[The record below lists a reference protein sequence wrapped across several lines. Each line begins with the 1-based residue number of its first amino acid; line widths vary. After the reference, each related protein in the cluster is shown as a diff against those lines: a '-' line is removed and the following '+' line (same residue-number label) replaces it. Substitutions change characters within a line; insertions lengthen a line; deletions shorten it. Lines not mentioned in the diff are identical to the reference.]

1 MDILWILLGAMLVFV
16 MQAGF
21 LCLESG
27 LVRSKN
33 SINVAAKN
41 ITDFIVSSALFWLV
55 GFALMFGDSY
65 AGVFGTDS
73 FLFGDNASPLHLS
86 IFLFQ
91 MMFCGTA
98 ATLVSGAV
106 AERMSYI
113 GYIITTITISLLIYP
128 IVGHW
133 TWGGAVSGTPSGWL
147 ELAGFVDFAGSTVVH
162 SVGGWVALAAIL
174 IIGPRVG
181 RFDQGNRSIPGSN
194 IPIAMLGTLLIWFG
208 WFGFNGAST
217 LAWSDNVP
225 GILLNTCLAA
235 FWGGIASISL
245 KYLTDGYIDVL
256 QIINGVL
263 GGLVAITASCHAVS
277 VGEAAI
283 IGAIAGAIAF
293 YGARLLEKLQIDDA
307 IGVIPVHLFAGIWGT
322 IAVALFA
329 DPLILGTGL
338 SGMEQLGTQFM
349 GSAVIGLY
357 SFTTAYI
364 VLRLVNRL
372 YPLRVTRVDELNGL
386 NVSEHHVST
395 EVFDLLTAMNEQQTR
410 SDYSSQVPVEPFTEV
425 GQIAQ
430 EYNRVIDKVQ
440 QEIQERDRAF
450 NAFKQSEYRNG
461 AILEAAMD
469 CIITVNERAEVMS
482 FNPAAEQC
490 FGVTA
495 GTVLGQDFFRLFM
508 TESTQKLARK
518 SLSQGFTIGDGLVL
532 KRQNISELTRY
543 DKETFPA
550 EIVVTQTTDLNA
562 YKKQYTLHVRD
573 ITKQVKLQNR
583 LKLLAYNDPLT
594 GLYNRTYLMRSLELQ
609 VSHDN
614 SDAVI
619 LMFLDLDQFKK
630 INDTLG
636 HNAGDQLLREVAHR
650 LKTVTRDS
658 DLVARWGGDEFV
670 IVLAGQLDAQFA
682 RDKAEEILAVMRAP
696 VEFSGNVLTVLT
708 SIGIA
713 MSVNGDINAE
723 RLLQHADLAMYQAK
737 KNGRN
742 TYSLFL
748 PQMEHEVQQQTRI
761 ENELPG
767 AMENHQLY
775 LQYQP
780 KVCCQTNQ
788 VISFEALLRWQHPEH
803 GFVSPAEFIPIIE
816 NSSLI
821 IDVGEWVL
829 SEVIKQQA
837 VWREQGLRLLPVA
850 VNISGY
856 HLHSPS
862 LVPYINTCLD
872 KYKIAPDLI
881 QIEITE
887 GALTGNSEE
896 SINAMSALKAIN
908 IKLAIDDFGTGYSSL
923 SYLKKFPVDVL
934 KIDQAFVR
942 ECYSNKDDAAICKA
956 IISLAKSLELK
967 IVAEGVENQ
976 AQLTFLAANDCDLYQ
991 GYYFS
996 RPINAEKV
1004 SELSYLKPLPE
1015 LAKTDQKVACSAE

>member
-41 ITDFIVSSALFWLV
+41 ITDFIVSSALFWSV
-55 GFALMFGDSY
+55 GFAIMFGSSY
-65 AGVFGTDS
+65 AGIIGTSDFFFGN
-73 FLFGDNASPLHLS
+73 GASALHIS

-106 AERMSYI
+106 AERMSYL
-113 GYIITTITISLLIYP
+113 GYIMTTITISLFIYP

-133 TWGGAVSGTPSGWL
+133 VWGGIVSDIPSGWL
-147 ELAGFVDFAGSTVVH
+147 ELDGFVDFAGSSVVH

-174 IIGPRVG
+174 VIGPRIG
-181 RFDQGNRSIPGSN
+181 RFDHGNKHIPGSN
-194 IPIAMLGTLLIWFG
+194 IPMAMLGALLIWFG
-208 WFGFNGAST
+208 WFGFNGGST
-217 LAWSDNVP
+217 LSWSDAVP
-225 GILLNTCLAA
+225 AILLNTCLAA
-235 FWGGIASISL
+235 FWGGISAIVVKYITSRFIDIS
-245 KYLTDGYIDVL
+245 

-263 GGLVAITASCHAVS
+263 GGLVAITANCHAVS
-277 VGEAAI
+277 PAEAAL
-283 IGAIAGAIAF
+283 IGGIAGVIVVI
-293 YGARLLEKLQIDDA
+293 GSLVLEYRKIDDA

-322 IAVALFA
+322 LAVALFA
-329 DPLILGTGL
+329 DPAILETGL
-338 SGMEQLGTQFM
+338 TPLQQLKIQLTGI
-349 GSAVIGLY
+349 AAIGLY

-364 VLRLVNRL
+364 IFYLINKV
-372 YPLRVTRVDELNGL
+372 YPLRVSADDELSGL
-386 NVSEHHVST
+386 NVSEHRVTT
-395 EVFDLLTAMNEQQTR
+395 EVFDLLTAMNQHQIR
-410 SDYSSQVPVEPFTEV
+410 SDYSSPVPVEPFTEV

-450 NAFKQSEYRNG
+450 AAFKQSEYRNG

-469 CIITVNERAEVMS
+469 CIITINQQGEILS

-490 FGVTA
+490 FGITTH
-495 GTVLGQDFFRLFM
+495 TVLGKEFFRLFM
-508 TESTQKLARK
+508 PESLSRVAME
-518 SLSQGFTIGDGLVL
+518 SLSQGFASGEGLVL

-543 DKETFPA
+543 DKEPFPA
-550 EIVVTQTTDLNA
+550 EVVVTQTTDLTDSN
-562 YKKQYTLHVRD
+562 KQYTLHVRD
-573 ITKQVKLQNR
+573 ITKHVKLQNR

-594 GLYNRTYLMRSLELQ
+594 GLYNRTYLMRTLEQLITRYQ
-609 VSHDN
+609 TVPGTI
-614 SDAVI
+614 A

-636 HNAGDQLLREVAHR
+636 HNAGDVLLREVARR
-650 LKTVTRDS
+650 LKQITRDS

-670 IVLAGQLDAQFA
+670 IVLSGKINEQLASK
-682 RDKAEEILAVMRAP
+682 KAIEILEIMRDPVMFGDNRL
-696 VEFSGNVLTVLT
+696 SVLT

-713 MSVNGDINAE
+713 LSTNADVSAE
-723 RLLQHADLAMYQAK
+723 RMLQYADLAMYQSK

-742 TYSLFL
+742 TYTLFV
-748 PQMEHEVQQQTRI
+748 PQMELEAQQQSRI
-761 ENELPG
+761 ENELPD
-767 AMENHQLY
+767 AMANHQLF

-780 KVCCQTNQ
+780 KVSCETNRM
-788 VISFEALLRWQHPEH
+788 VGFEALLRWQHPEH
-803 GFVSPAEFIPIIE
+803 GFVSPADFIPVIE
-816 NSSLI
+816 NSNLI
-821 IDVGEWVL
+821 IEIGEWVL
-829 SEVIKQQA
+829 TEVSRQLDA
-837 VWREQGLRLLPVA
+837 WRREGLPLLPVA

-862 LVPYINTCLD
+862 LVPCIERCLNEYNID
-872 KYKIAPDLI
+872 PALLE
-881 QIEITE
+881 IEITE

-896 SINAMSALKAIN
+896 SIAAMTALKAIN

-934 KIDQAFVR
+934 KIDRAFVR
-942 ECYSNKDDAAICKA
+942 ECYSNKDDAAICRA
-956 IISLAKSLELK
+956 IISLAKSLELE

-976 AQLTFLAANDCDLYQ
+976 EQLAFLAEQGCDLYQ
-991 GYYFS
+991 GFYFS
-996 RPINAEKV
+996 KAIDAHKIT
-1004 SELSYLKPLPE
+1004 ELTLTNEALVME
-1015 LAKTDQKVACSAE
+1015 